1 MSGNRRYLVVV
12 RAGDDSLHERWLAA
26 SERNWDLV
34 VSYGGDDAQIFRRP
48 DVMRIDGKGAKW
60 PALRELLASD
70 AVDWRAY
77 DYVWLTQGDMITTG
91 EDVSRMFDICSGLD
105 LWVAHPALHRDSPT
119 NHTITLHNPAFG
131 LRFVNFVEA
140 TAPVFQTRFLGAV
153 LPSLQLNDSGGGLGY
168 LWPRLVDDAGRRWA
182 VIDSVPMQRMRP
194 MHGAVRFEEAPVT
207 AERHDTV
214 QVMAAFQIAE
224 AAEIN
229 IGALMRSG
237 ERYSLFDDS
246 CDAFMGRILRG
257 MVGVAAGPHALG
269 LVYMA
274 HERAR
279 RAGPLAVQTVAPGVV
294 SGDAATRAAPAP
306 SAPAVPMASHPAAAS
321 VARAAPM
328 PVAAPMP
335 AAAPMSA
342 VAPMSA
348 AAPMPAA
355 GVRTPGASAGTFEPT
370 VGAGAGPTAD
380 DMESMAAL
388 RKLAMSVRR
397 TSLRQPA

>member
-12 RAGDDSLHERWLAA
+12 RAGDDSLHERWLACG
-26 SERNWDLV
+26 ERNWDLV
-34 VSYGGDDAQIFRRP
+34 VSYGGDDAQIFHRP
-48 DVMRIDGKGAKW
+48 DVMRVDGKGAKW

-70 AVDWRAY
+70 VVDWRAY
-77 DYVWLTQGDMITTG
+77 DYVWITQGDMITTG
-91 EDVSRMFDICSGLD
+91 DDVSRMFDICSGLD

-168 LWPRLVDDAGRRWA
+168 LWPRLVDDAGRRCA

-194 MHGAVRFEEAPVT
+194 MHGAVRFEDAPVT
-207 AERHDTV
+207 AERHETV
-214 QVMAAFQIAE
+214 QLMSAFQIAE

-229 IGALMRSG
+229 IGALMRTG
-237 ERYSLFDDS
+237 ERYSLFDDT

-279 RAGPLAVQTVAPGVV
+279 RAGPLAVQTVAAAGVSADAGTRGASSPTPASV
-294 SGDAATRAAPAP
+294 SVPAPA
-306 SAPAVPMASHPAAAS
+306 S
-321 VARAAPM
+321 
-328 PVAAPMP
+328 MP
-335 AAAPMSA
+335 AAAFAPA
-342 VAPMSA
+342 PGPVATAAPAATAASLRMPATPQA
-348 AAPMPAA
+348 AAGAA
-355 GVRTPGASAGTFEPT
+355 GGTFEPT
-370 VGAGAGPTAD
+370 VGLAAGPTSD